1 MPASLPASALLDHD
15 ASCAASLAAR
25 GVPQRPNRS
34 ARQDIGGAPD
44 APALIG
50 RRDPGL
56 VHPVPPR
63 NRHLRVDVLKGELE
77 VVEIAPVP
85 GEKQLVV
92 VLADSQW
99 NPCHPAKNWYP
110 RLSWRSS
117 AALIVLLR
125 RVTSG
130 RVNWEML
137 WRAFKVACR
146 FARPSVNLEGDF
158 GVRNPSLALT
168 LRTPRRGLAARP
180 DLARDTCIKAKPPAV
195 AATGAMLSAISSMGM
210 PAMWATSKTVV
221 RAYPHPS
228 ASTTARP

>member
-1 MPASLPASALLDHD
+1 MRLARPAWLPGSA
-15 ASCAASLAAR
+15 
-25 GVPQRPNRS
+25 QRPNRS
-34 ARQDIGGAPD
+34 ARQDVGGTPD
-44 APALIG
+44 AAALIR

-99 NPCHPAKNWYP
+99 NPMPSGEELVPAVVMPVKRRLDRLP
-110 RLSWRSS
+110 ETSHLVARQLRDALADLQGRLS
-117 AALIVLLR
+117 
-125 RVTSG
+125 
-130 RVNWEML
+130 
-137 WRAFKVACR
+137 
-146 FARPSVNLEGDF
+146 FARPSVNLEGHF
-158 GVRNPSLALT
+158 GRRDPSFALP
-168 LRTPRRGLAARP
+168 LRTPRRGPAARP

-228 ASTTARP
+228 ASTTARL